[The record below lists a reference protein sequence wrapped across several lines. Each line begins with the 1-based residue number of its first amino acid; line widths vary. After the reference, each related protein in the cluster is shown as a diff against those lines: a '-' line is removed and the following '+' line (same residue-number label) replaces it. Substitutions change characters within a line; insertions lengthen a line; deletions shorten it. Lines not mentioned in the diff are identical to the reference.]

1 MFPQP
6 VPGAVGPGRGACV
19 GSRGTGMCRGSTSRP
34 DTGGFRNGPLLSGV
48 RKGWT
53 VISDAFP
60 RTPISHIVV
69 VVPAHNEQDLLDAC
83 LTALSRAQRRVVEVA
98 SVPVSTI
105 VVLDACTDD
114 SASITARHPF
124 VSTMEVAHR
133 NVGAARAAGFS
144 ASGPEHG
151 ATTWFATT
159 DADTRVGEDWLLGH
173 LRHAAEGARAV
184 AGTVVVDFEDRFRED
199 VALRSSY
206 DAQYRH
212 EVGHP
217 HVHGANLGVRA
228 TDYLSVGGFTPLT
241 TGEDHDL
248 VRRLELGGIVC
259 RRVCDIPVTTSGRL
273 RGRAPDGMAGFLRSL
288 EPTA

>member
-1 MFPQP
+1 
-6 VPGAVGPGRGACV
+6 
-19 GSRGTGMCRGSTSRP
+19 MCRLPGNGYVRREHIPSRHRRFP
-34 DTGGFRNGPLLSGV
+34 KRTLPTSGV

-60 RTPISHIVV
+60 RTPVSHIVV

-83 LTALSRAQRRVVEVA
+83 LTALARAQRRVMDAA
-98 SVPVSTI
+98 SVSVSTI

-114 SASITARHPF
+114 SARIAARHPS
-124 VSTMEVAHR
+124 VSAIEVMHR

-144 ASGPEHG
+144 GGSRDGGRLDA
-151 ATTWFATT
+151 TWFATT

-184 AGTVVVDFEDRFRED
+184 AGTVAVDFEGHVED
-199 VALRSSY
+199 NLGLRSSY
-206 DAQYRH
+206 DAHYRH
-212 EVGHP
+212 EFGHP

-228 TDYLSVGGFTPLT
+228 AEYLAVGGFAPLA

-248 VRRLELGGIVC
+248 VRRLELGGIEC

-273 RGRAPDGMAGFLRSL
+273 RGRAPDGMAGFLRAL
-288 EPTA
+288 EATA